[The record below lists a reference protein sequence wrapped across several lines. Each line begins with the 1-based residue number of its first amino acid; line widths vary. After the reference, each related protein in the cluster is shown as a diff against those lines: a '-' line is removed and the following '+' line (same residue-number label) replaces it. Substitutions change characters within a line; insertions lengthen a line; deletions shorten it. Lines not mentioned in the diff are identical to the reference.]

1 MKKKNEFIL
10 RNMIDE
16 FVLIPVGKTTEKFN
30 GIMTLTDTGA
40 FIYEHIESAA
50 SFEELVEMILN
61 QYDVDKETAIQ
72 DAVLFIN
79 QMLKLGI
86 IELEDSQKNW

>member
-79 QMLKLGI
+79 QMLKLEI